1 MSHIPNIIEE
11 VIKFR
16 FPGLALSVI
25 YRGSY
30 TELFLQNKRGGKIK
44 IKQYLT
50 SKPLGRSGNVRIIAS
65 EPRINESA
73 MILNNSSIT
82 YIAKS
87 YSKNM

>member
-1 MSHIPNIIEE
+1 M
-11 VIKFR
+11 IKIGY
-16 FPGLALSVI
+16 PGLALSAI

>member
-50 SKPLGRSGNVRIIAS
+50 SKPLGRSGSAENIAS